1 MGGLE
6 CVITGLM
13 DEFKS
18 FFDKFNINREVFTGM
33 VIMVSFLVALS
44 CVTPV
49 ITKIY
54 YIKYFLAQH
63 LLGTYYIVNC

>member
-18 FFDKFNINREVFTGM
+18 FFDKFHITREIFTGM

-49 ITKIY
+49 ITKFY
-54 YIKYFLAQH
+54 NIKYFSALI
-63 LLGTYYIVNC
+63 LSTDTNVNC